1 LILQRSKGLTP
12 RKFMAPPN
20 AKEQPWRLTKEMLFF
35 RTTNI
40 LLIMKPTIMKLID
53 MNLAGSAKLPTVFF
67 LCAFLAA
74 CGDLGQAPDTTPAES
89 LSAAPAQEY
98 EADFI
103 STSFATGGRTPLRA
117 QNGVVTSASMLASAV
132 GVQTLKQGGNAVDA
146 AVATAFAL
154 AVTWPSAGN
163 IGGGGFMVYAGDDGD
178 ATTFDFREKAPL
190 AATQEMYLGLDGR
203 VADNS
208 NHLGALAVGVPGT
221 VAGLW
226 EAHQKLGSLP
236 WEDLVEPAVKLAR
249 EGIPITYSL
258 YSGFSRS
265 KQRFSAYPSTMAK
278 FFKVDESL
286 YELGENWVQADL
298 AHTLELI
305 QAEGRD
311 GFYKGENARRLA
323 GFMSANGGIIT
334 EEDLAIYEPVEREP
348 VRGTYRGYEII
359 SMPPPSSGGV
369 VMIEMLNILEGYNLE
384 ALGHNSADYLHV
396 LTETMRRAYADRAEY
411 LGDPD
416 FNEDMP
422 LDHLMDK
429 EYAATLRASID
440 MDKKSESS
448 PEQFAQIYES
458 DETTHFSV
466 VDKDGNMVSM
476 TYTLEF
482 GYGSG
487 IVVEGG
493 GYLLN
498 NEMGD
503 FNAVPGVTNT
513 QGLIGTAPNL
523 IEPQK
528 RMLSS
533 MTPSIVVK
541 DAKPLFTAGSPG
553 GKTIINT
560 TMQIILN
567 VIDHGMNIAQ
577 AVEAGRIHHQW
588 LPDITSMESGVLSL
602 DTIGLYEAKGHRIRT
617 RGAQGAAMSVYNDR
631 ENGFFMGAADSRRGD
646 GGSAGY

>member
-1 LILQRSKGLTP
+1 MTHSRFYQALVLFLSLILVT
-12 RKFMAPPN
+12 
-20 AKEQPWRLTKEMLFF
+20 
-35 RTTNI
+35 
-40 LLIMKPTIMKLID
+40 
-53 MNLAGSAKLPTVFF
+53 GSV
-67 LCAFLAA
+67 
-74 CGDLGQAPDTTPAES
+74 
-89 LSAAPAQEY
+89 AQ
-98 EADFI
+98 
-103 STSFATGGRTPLRA
+103 SGRTPLRA
-117 QNGVVTSASMLASAV
+117 KNGIVSSASMLASEV
-132 GVQTLKQGGNAVDA
+132 GVETLKQGGNAVDA

-190 AATQEMYLGLDGR
+190 AATEDMYLGLDGE
-203 VADNS
+203 VVDNS
-208 NHLGALAVGVPGT
+208 NHIGALAVGVPGT

-236 WEDLVEPAVKLAR
+236 WADLVAPAVKLAR
-249 EGIPITYSL
+249 EGIPMTYSL

-278 FFKVDESL
+278 FFKADGSD
-286 YELGENWVQADL
+286 YEMGETWYQPDL

-305 QAEGRD
+305 QNQGRD
-311 GFYKGENARRLA
+311 GFYKGENAKRLA
-323 GFMSANGGIIT
+323 DFMAANGGIIT
-334 EEDLAIYEPVEREP
+334 EQDLLNYQPVEREP
-348 VRGTYRGYEII
+348 IRGTYRGYDII

-369 VMIEMLNILEGYNLE
+369 AMVEMLNILEGYDLKS
-384 ALGHNSADYLHV
+384 LGHNSADYLHV
-396 LTETMRRAYADRAEY
+396 LTEAMRRAYADRAEF

-416 FNEDMP
+416 FNEGMP
-422 LDHLMDK
+422 LEKLMDK

-440 MDKKSESS
+440 MDRKSESS
-448 PEQFAQIYES
+448 PEKFAQLYES

-466 VDKDGNMVSM
+466 VDKDGNMVSL

-503 FNAVPGVTNT
+503 FNAVPGVTNA

-523 IEPQK
+523 IAPGK

-533 MTPSIVVK
+533 MTPSIVAK
-541 DAKPLFTAGSPG
+541 DGKPLFTAGSPG

-560 TMQIILN
+560 TMQTILN
-567 VIDHGMNIAQ
+567 VIDHDMNIAE
-577 AVEAGRIHHQW
+577 AIEAGRIHHQW
-588 LPDITSMESGVLSL
+588 LPDITGFEPGTLSP
-602 DTIGLYEAKGHRIRT
+602 DTIRLYEAKGHRMRE
-617 RGAQGAAMSVYNDR
+617 RGTQGAAMSVYYDR
-631 ENGFFMGAADSRRGD
+631 EEGFFLGSADSRRGD
-646 GGSAGY
+646 GGAAGY